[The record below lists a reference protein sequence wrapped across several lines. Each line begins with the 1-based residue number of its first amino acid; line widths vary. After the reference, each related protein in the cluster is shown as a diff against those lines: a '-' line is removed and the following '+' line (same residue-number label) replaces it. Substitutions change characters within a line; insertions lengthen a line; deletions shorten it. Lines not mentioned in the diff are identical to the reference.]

1 MKTIFSII
9 LILLAGGLFYFYTNP
24 QYQNV
29 KALEVEQANY
39 NTALTQSK
47 KLIAQRQTLTDEYNQ
62 IPGADLDRIQKLVP
76 NSVDNVRL
84 IIDMNGI
91 ALNRGLTIRN
101 IKISGGQSG
110 GATLGP
116 DSNPYGSMELSFTVT
131 ASYDTFQQ
139 FLQDLEGS
147 LRIVDV
153 DSLSFTSTDKSD
165 QYDYN
170 VSLRTYWLK

>member
-9 LILLAGGLFYFYTNP
+9 LILLAGGIFFFYTNP
-24 QYQNV
+24 QYENI
-29 KALEVEQANY
+29 KTLQAEASDY

-47 KLIAQRQTLTDEYNQ
+47 TLIAERDTLKTQYDQ
-62 IPGADLDRIQKLVP
+62 IPAADLDRIQKLVP
-76 NSVDNVRL
+76 DSVDNVRL
-84 IIDMNGI
+84 IIDINGI

-101 IKISGGQSG
+101 IKITSGQSG
-110 GATLGP
+110 GTTLGP
-116 DSNPYGSMELSFTVT
+116 DESPYGSIDLSFTVT
-131 ASYDTFQQ
+131 SSYNTFQQ
-139 FLQDLEGS
+139 FLQDLESS

-153 DSLSFTSTDKSD
+153 DSLSFTATDKTD